1 MGARRDKVL
10 AVARYLTGHT
20 GIPLISWDGKGIGL
34 SSPWPYKISVSTDA
48 SLVRWRDALD
58 PSGGKTMPIAIR
70 YDKYVGDIN
79 DAIVAMRLSD
89 AVKLL
94 SLHYKTLNHG
104 VGEDA

>member
-1 MGARRDKVL
+1 
-10 AVARYLTGHT
+10 
-20 GIPLISWDGKGIGL
+20 
-34 SSPWPYKISVSTDA
+34 
-48 SLVRWRDALD
+48 
-58 PSGGKTMPIAIR
+58 MPIAIR